1 MNLNKNNHLV
11 VIGGGVTG
19 LGIAAD
25 AARRGFDVTVI
36 ERNTIGSG
44 TTGSF
49 HGILHSGAR
58 YAVNEPEVAR
68 ECYQEN
74 QRLRKLIPGA
84 IIDTGGMFVAINDQ
98 EAAYAD
104 AIMQACESI
113 GIPITELTVEEAGRR
128 EPALAASLKRAFLV
142 PDGFVDG
149 PKLLEYCHQ
158 LADKS
163 DSSVEFLEHHAVT
176 SLPVINRNITN
187 IEVKNTKTNQVRQIS
202 CDYVINAT
210 GVWAGKLAKLANV
223 DFSMVFDKGSMIVFE
238 QQFATVVLNR
248 CRPESD
254 GDLLVPSAGGSI
266 MGTTSR
272 IVDDPDQAWP
282 TQEEIDSLLADGA
295 EMVPGLLGAPVKRL
309 YAGVRPL
316 MQQGTIASSQSARSL
331 SRSFQVLDHASEGV
345 DNFISVV
352 GGKVTVYRLM
362 AERAVNLLEQKLSFE
377 PSSSVALELVS

>member
-1 MNLNKNNHLV
+1 MDVNKTNHLV

-25 AARRGFDVTVI
+25 AAKRGFDVTVV

-58 YAVNEPEVAR
+58 YAVNEPDVAR

-74 QRLRKLIPGA
+74 QQLRQLIPGA
-84 IIDTGGMFVAINDQ
+84 ITDTSGMFVAMNDE
-98 EAAYAD
+98 EAAYAGT
-104 AIMQACESI
+104 IMQACQTV
-113 GIPITELTVEEAGRR
+113 GIPATEITPEEARQR
-128 EPALAASLKRAFLV
+128 EPALASGLKRAFLV
-142 PDGFVDG
+142 PDAFVDG
-149 PKLLEYCHQ
+149 PKVLEYCHR
-158 LADKS
+158 LADEAGS
-163 DSSVEFLEHHAVT
+163 QVEFLEHHAVT
-176 SLPVINRNITN
+176 GLPVSQGKVASIQ
-187 IEVKNTKTNQVRQIS
+187 VKDTKSDQVREIS

-210 GVWAGKLAKLANV
+210 GVWAGRLAALAGV

-238 QQFATVVLNR
+238 QQFASVVLNR

-254 GDLLVPSAGGSI
+254 SDLLVPDGSSSI

-272 IVDDPDQAWP
+272 IIDDPDEAYP
-282 TQEEIDSLLADGA
+282 TQEEIDSLLAEGA
-295 EMVPGLLGAPVKRL
+295 VMVPALIGAPVERL

-316 MQQGTIASSQSARSL
+316 MQQGIIASSQGARSL
-331 SRSFQVLDHASEGV
+331 SRSFQVLDHSTDGV

-362 AERAVNLLEQKLSFE
+362 AERAVNLLEQKLS
-377 PSSSVALELVS
+377 S